1 MDQLDLLLDTCEN
14 ADEILALMDALDLE
28 PIDTDAQPSRE
39 ARPS

>member
-1 MDQLDLLLDTCEN
+1 MDTLDLLLDTCEN

-28 PIDTDAQPSRE
+28 PTEEQPGRE